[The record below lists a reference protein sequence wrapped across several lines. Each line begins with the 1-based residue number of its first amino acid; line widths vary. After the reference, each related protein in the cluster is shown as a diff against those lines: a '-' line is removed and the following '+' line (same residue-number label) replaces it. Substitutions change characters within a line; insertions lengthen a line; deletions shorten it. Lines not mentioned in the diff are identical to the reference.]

1 LGAAN
6 FGIYSVLLNLV
17 VLFSIIDFGANLGII
32 RKMIHQNTES
42 KKLVPT
48 LFYFYLLLS
57 VLLVPVIYGYL
68 FYSVHWNENNIVYA
82 LVIGAIIVCN
92 ISSILFDSVLQSL
105 HVIYLTKLIRSFK
118 TIVEFLGWIYFIKQ
132 GSISYLL
139 LVSLLVNIVYIF
151 ILYRAVQKRFSFSLS
166 FSAFSFTALKNH
178 IRYSIWYFIAA
189 VAVVLIYNMQIVLFN
204 QYTSTIL
211 VAHFFIVTKFYEIIR
226 VAVSNF
232 SQVLYPKIIQMEA
245 SQNWVGIRKM
255 YFSSIMKAFFL
266 TAIIALIIIN
276 FGDFVFIKWSKLS
289 DEATLQLFH
298 YYLFFILLVI
308 IDNVSV
314 IYLAALKLNAVPTI
328 VSFCQGILSVVF
340 TYLLINK
347 YGLMGAFY
355 ASIASF
361 IITNMLFNPFYL
373 LQKIKAR
380 SFNPIA

>member
-1 LGAAN
+1 
-6 FGIYSVLLNLV
+6 
-17 VLFSIIDFGANLGII
+17 
-32 RKMIHQNTES
+32 
-42 KKLVPT
+42 
-48 LFYFYLLLS
+48 
-57 VLLVPVIYGYL
+57 
-68 FYSVHWNENNIVYA
+68 
-82 LVIGAIIVCN
+82 
-92 ISSILFDSVLQSL
+92 
-105 HVIYLTKLIRSFK
+105 
-118 TIVEFLGWIYFIKQ
+118 
-132 GSISYLL
+132 
-139 LVSLLVNIVYIF
+139 
-151 ILYRAVQKRFSFSLS
+151 
-166 FSAFSFTALKNH
+166 
-178 IRYSIWYFIAA
+178 
-189 VAVVLIYNMQIVLFN
+189 MQIVLFN

-361 IITNMLFNPFYL
+361 IITNMLFNPMYL
-373 LQKIKAR
+373 LQKIKVR
-380 SFNPIA
+380 SYNPIA

>member
-1 LGAAN
+1 
-6 FGIYSVLLNLV
+6 
-17 VLFSIIDFGANLGII
+17 
-32 RKMIHQNTES
+32 M
-42 KKLVPT
+42 
-48 LFYFYLLLS
+48 
-57 VLLVPVIYGYL
+57 
-68 FYSVHWNENNIVYA
+68 VYA
-82 LVIGAIIVCN
+82 LVIAAIIVCN

-132 GSISYLL
+132 GSIGYLL

-151 ILYRAVQKRFSFSLS
+151 VLYLAVQKRFSFSLS

-255 YFSSIMKAFFL
+255 YFSSIFKAFFL

-298 YYLFFILLVI
+298 YYLFFILMVI

-373 LQKIKAR
+373 LQKIKVR
-380 SFNPIA
+380 SYNPIA